1 MRTLNGDGLVL
12 MTAKRPRAE
21 ISLPQRCARI
31 AMLVLDVDG
40 VMTDGRIVYTDQGAE
55 VKAFHV
61 RDGSGLKLWM
71 TLGKK
76 AGIIT
81 GRRSLI
87 VERRAQEL
95 GITAVIQGADDK
107 KAALVQMT
115 AALGVPLDE
124 VCGMGDDL
132 VDVPLLRACG
142 LAVAVADACAEA
154 KEEADYVTQARGGR
168 GAVRE
173 VIELILRAQG
183 SWQTI
188 VARYRKD

>member
-1 MRTLNGDGLVL
+1 
-12 MTAKRPRAE
+12 MTAKQRRSE

-40 VMTDGRIVYTDQGAE
+40 VLSDGRIVYTDQGAE
-55 VKAFHV
+55 RKAFHV
-61 RDGSGLKLWM
+61 RDGSGLKLW
-71 TLGKK
+71 TSLGHK

-87 VERRAQEL
+87 VERRAHEL

-107 KAALVQMT
+107 KAALLQMT
-115 AALGVPLDE
+115 AELGVKLE
-124 VCGMGDDL
+124 EACGMGDDI
-132 VDVPLLRACG
+132 VDMPMLRACG

-154 KEEADYVTQARGGR
+154 KEEADYVTQVRGGR

-188 VARYRKD
+188 IARYRKD